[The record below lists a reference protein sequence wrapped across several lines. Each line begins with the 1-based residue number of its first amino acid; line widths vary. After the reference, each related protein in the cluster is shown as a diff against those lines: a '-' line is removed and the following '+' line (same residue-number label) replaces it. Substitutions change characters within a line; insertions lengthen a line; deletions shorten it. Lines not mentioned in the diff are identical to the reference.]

1 MTGFVHPCT
10 CGYLHKTC
18 RKKMGSVNMVA
29 RVGEGQKAPFT
40 AEEVRGTDVK
50 EAFLFRRVT
59 AGRLPCTTYTHIW
72 AALDSIDY
80 YRDCEVW
87 GGGGE
92 GSGGSGRGE
101 LEVTMIKIDCIH
113 A

>member
-1 MTGFVHPCT
+1 M
-10 CGYLHKTC
+10 
-18 RKKMGSVNMVA
+18 
-29 RVGEGQKAPFT
+29 
-40 AEEVRGTDVK
+40 
-50 EAFLFRRVT
+50 T